1 MSHLYS
7 GTALVTLT
15 PAGLL
20 ERDMRAGVN
29 QGERRSWNS
38 RENEG
43 NGLQAV
49 ENGQVEIISLLK
61 EILEQIKG

>member
-29 QGERRSWNS
+29 QNFFETVPR
-38 RENEG
+38 
-43 NGLQAV
+43 LAV
-49 ENGQVEIISLLK
+49 V
-61 EILEQIKG
+61 